1 MKKKYQFNSIEKE
14 PYVKIEIKDLKKWT
28 KIDEIKYAQI
38 NRQKY
43 KYEFFQ
49 KAFDLIY
56 DNTIIGD
63 YFEFGVHKARTFRF
77 AMLQAKRRNMKKI
90 KFLAF
95 DSFEG
100 LPDVKN
106 NLKQNDKF
114 KKGLLTTSEKKF
126 KNHIKDFIFYKN
138 NVKIIKGFYEKSL
151 NKKLISA
158 LKKQKTKACL
168 INFDCDLTQSVDQAL
183 KFSMNF
189 LQEGTIIYFDDYLSS
204 FKGNPNKGIPKI
216 IKKRFKNSKFDIV
229 EYLNI
234 GYAAKSFIIY
244 NK

>member
-1 MKKKYQFNSIEKE
+1 MKKKFLLNQVHKE
-14 PYVKIEIKDLKKWT
+14 PYIDLNIKDLQRWNKL
-28 KIDEIKYAQI
+28 DEITYAQMQ
-38 NRQKY
+38 RQKY

-56 DNTIIGD
+56 DNTIVGD

-77 AMLQAKRRNMKKI
+77 AMSQAKRRNMKKI

-100 LPDVKN
+100 LPDVN
-106 NLKQNDKF
+106 NNIKQNDKF
-114 KKGLLTTSEKKF
+114 KKGLLITSENKF
-126 KNHIKDFIFYKN
+126 KNYIKDFNFYKN
-138 NVKIIKGFYEKSL
+138 NVKIIKGYYEKSL

-189 LQEGTIIYFDDYLSS
+189 LQEGTIIYFDDYFSS
-204 FKGNPNKGIPKI
+204 YKGNPNKGIPNI

>member
-1 MKKKYQFNSIEKE
+1 MKKKFLLNQVHKE
-14 PYVKIEIKDLKKWT
+14 PYIDLNIKDLQRWNKL
-28 KIDEIKYAQI
+28 DEITYAQMQ
-38 NRQKY
+38 RQKY

-56 DNTIIGD
+56 DNTIVGD

-77 AMLQAKRRNMKKI
+77 AMSQAKRRNMKKI

-100 LPDVKN
+100 LPDVN
-106 NLKQNDKF
+106 NNIKQNDKF
-114 KKGLLTTSEKKF
+114 KKGLLITSENKF
-126 KNHIKDFIFYKN
+126 KNYIKDFNFYKN

-189 LQEGTIIYFDDYLSS
+189 LQEGTIIYFDDYFSS
-204 FKGNPNKGIPKI
+204 YKGNPNKGIPNI

>member
-1 MKKKYQFNSIEKE
+1 MKKKYRFNSTEKE
-14 PYVKIEIKDLKKWT
+14 PYVEINLKDLKKWN
-28 KIDEIKYAQI
+28 KNDEIRYAQI

-56 DNTIIGD
+56 DNTIVGD
-63 YFEFGVHKARTFRF
+63 YFEFGVHRARTFRF
-77 AMLQAKRRNMKKI
+77 AMSQAKRRNMKKI

-100 LPDVKN
+100 LPDVN
-106 NLKQNDKF
+106 NNIKQNDKF
-114 KKGLLTTSEKKF
+114 KKGLLITSENKF
-126 KNHIKDFIFYKN
+126 KNYIKNFNFYKN
-138 NVKIIKGFYEKSL
+138 NVKMIKGFYEKSL

-158 LKKQKTKACL
+158 LKKQNTKACL

-189 LQEGTIIYFDDYLSS
+189 LQEGTILYFDDYFSS
-204 FKGNPNKGIPKI
+204 YKGNPNKGIPNI
-216 IKKRFKNSKFDIV
+216 IKKRFKKSKFNIV

-234 GYAAKSFIIY
+234 GYAAKSFIVY